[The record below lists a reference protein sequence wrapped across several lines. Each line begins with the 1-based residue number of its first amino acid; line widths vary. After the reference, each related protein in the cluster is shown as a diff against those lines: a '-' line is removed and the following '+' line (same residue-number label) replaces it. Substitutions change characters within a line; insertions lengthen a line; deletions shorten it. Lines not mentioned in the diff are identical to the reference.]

1 MLDRLALHEAHAVTL
16 GARAAR
22 EAFHRDEQARVR
34 REKADR
40 RESVVRRLTNAGFG
54 EARAREAAAR
64 CPERDGAFDFR
75 ELRSELESDE
85 ALTHAQRRD
94 RLANARRAATESR
107 LAECVEWLCV
117 FAPREEIPESFRTL
131 AAAEG
136 PSASLRAARSRVE
149 DARDARRR
157 PRATRRC
164 KRRWSARQRRRRAA
178 DAAAEDRAALAGT
191 AARET
196 RTSRCCSARCS
207 RGSARTGSA
216 RGVARGARAHGLDR
230 TGRDVRAFADPTS
243 EERRRARTRK

>member
-149 DARDARRR
+149 DARDAAAAAARDQAMQTTVVGATGTAE
-157 PRATRRC
+157 PRT
-164 KRRWSARQRRRRAA
+164 RRRR
-178 DAAAEDRAALAGT
+178 T
-191 AARET
+191 ARRWRGRRRGRT
-196 RTSRCCSARCS
+196 RTSRCCSAMLARLGAYGFTRAES
-207 RGSARTGSA
+207 RAALERTGWTEQDA
-216 RGVARGARAHGLDR
+216 TYALCGPYIR
-230 TGRDVRAFADPTS
+230 
-243 EERRRARTRK
+243 